1 MEKPRL
7 TMEYGSEY
15 LLGNTFTRA
24 IVISVLD
31 KKYGQEEAV
40 WNTNFSGSASI
51 DIRVGFLS
59 QFYKLLMDLYFIKF
73 HQVTQP
79 CRKCHHTIQERLP
92 YRTKISIHISNST

>member
-1 MEKPRL
+1 LFSLLGLIKLVLFGDFLSMEKPRL

-15 LLGNTFTRA
+15 LLGNIFTRA

-59 QFYKLLMDLYFIKF
+59 QFYKLLMDLYF
-73 HQVTQP
+73 
-79 CRKCHHTIQERLP
+79 L
-92 YRTKISIHISNST
+92 